1 MFPLR
6 KHLDSRENKTNCLPG
21 NHTSSVYYLTF
32 FHWFFCQVYYVRFVA
47 NLEQDEDE
55 RYQSLPMSSGS
66 EQHQKPVKRA
76 KFASEP
82 VSPTKAAEVPPSY
95 PASVS
100 IEQLLNAGKF
110 VKPVSRTKA
119 VLNLESFDLL
129 NKEWKTEKCLTLY
142 VDDDKFASGAFRDA
156 FKATAESGSQCKE
169 KWVVKEYNVKSKNT
183 IEDTLQTTIE
193 IHTRKQVQMHTVARQ
208 LTKQFSTIV
217 PEEFG
222 QSFAYN
228 KVFYSRFNG
237 KAVTVEEFV
246 SGQFTKYV
254 NNDGKCI
261 IPKADAHREFKE
273 IFDKAQCLVHYTS
286 LITEEKLMLLDIQ
299 GSGYSLY
306 DPEIATADL
315 IDAGEV
321 FFCCGNLS
329 STSIDTFKK
338 DHLCNKYCDMV
349 GKVLA

>member
-1 MFPLR
+1 MIVFYNY
-6 KHLDSRENKTNCLPG
+6 S
-21 NHTSSVYYLTF
+21 YLTF
-32 FHWFFCQVYYVRFVA
+32 FHRVFCQVYFVRFVA
-47 NLEQDEDE
+47 NLGQDDGE
-55 RYQSLPMSSGS
+55 RYQSLPISAGS
-66 EQHQKPVKRA
+66 EEHKPVKRA

-82 VSPTKAAEVPPSY
+82 VSPTKAEVPTSY

-110 VKPVSRTKA
+110 VKPVSRTKT
-119 VLNLESFDLL
+119 VLNLESFHLL

-156 FKATAESGSQCKE
+156 FKATPESGSQCKE
-169 KWVVKEYNVKSKNT
+169 KWVVKEYNVKSNTT
-183 IEDTLQTTIE
+183 IEDTLKTTIE
-193 IHTRKQVQMHTVARQ
+193 IHTRKQVQRHTVAWQ

-237 KAVTVEEFV
+237 KPVTVEEFV

-261 IPKADAHREFKE
+261 IPKADADLEFKK
-273 IFDKAQCLVHYTS
+273 IFDKAQC
-286 LITEEKLMLLDIQ
+286 
-299 GSGYSLY
+299 
-306 DPEIATADL
+306 
-315 IDAGEV
+315 
-321 FFCCGNLS
+321 
-329 STSIDTFKK
+329 
-338 DHLCNKYCDMV
+338 
-349 GKVLA
+349 

>member
-1 MFPLR
+1 M
-6 KHLDSRENKTNCLPG
+6 
-21 NHTSSVYYLTF
+21 
-32 FHWFFCQVYYVRFVA
+32 A
-47 NLEQDEDE
+47 NLGQDDGE
-55 RYQSLPMSSGS
+55 RYQSLPISAGS
-66 EQHQKPVKRA
+66 EEHKPVKRA

-82 VSPTKAAEVPPSY
+82 VSPTKAEVPPSS

-110 VKPVSRTKA
+110 VKPVSRTKT
-119 VLNLESFDLL
+119 VLNLESFHLL

-156 FKATAESGSQCKE
+156 FKATPESGSQCKE
-169 KWVVKEYNVKSKNT
+169 KWVVKEYNVKSNNT
-183 IEDTLQTTIE
+183 IEDTLKTTIE
-193 IHTRKQVQMHTVARQ
+193 IHTRKQVQRYTVARQ

-237 KAVTVEEFV
+237 KPVTVEEFV

-261 IPKADAHREFKE
+261 IPKADADLEFKK

-286 LITEEKLMLLDIQ
+286 VVTKEKLMLLDTQ
-299 GSGYSLY
+299 GSGYCLY

-315 IDAGEV
+315 IDKGEI
-321 FFCCGNLS
+321 FFCCGNLPS
-329 STSIDTFKK
+329 ISIDTFKK
-338 DHLCNKYCDMV
+338 DHICNKYCDMV
-349 GKVLA
+349 QKFLPN